1 MKQRIIALLLALAL
15 TLSLC
20 AVSALAEE
28 QSQTESETAEAT
40 GESTGEETA
49 EGEETPEAEEEPLSP
64 AGPDPEVTDLTE
76 AVAIVPD
83 EVGTLSFANVERR
96 MRENNLQILIL
107 EESVLTLEEIDYDK
121 TYEDLRKQLNKL
133 ANAQWGLSLTPAEYI
148 GGEYE
153 KGKSYDELDKAYD
166 AVRDQF
172 DAIKDGEMQQDNADT
187 IRQLNNLQDQIVMAG
202 ESLYVAV
209 AAMDIQK
216 DSLERQLAALD
227 RTCEEMEL
235 RYQLGQISALQLSE
249 VKSGRESLASGLETL
264 RMNIKNYKF
273 QLEMLIGAEQ
283 TGGIQLGAL
292 PEVTDKQLE
301 SMDLEKDLDAAK
313 EKSYELYDA
322 AQTLE
327 DARDDYKEAGKDYG
341 YNEEKY
347 AFKAAK
353 HTWQAAQY
361 TYNDTV
367 QNYEL
372 KFRTLYSQVKDYKQI
387 LDAASVAL
395 ACEQSSYAAAELKY
409 QQGSISKNAL
419 LDAEDELRAAEDKV
433 RTSANDLFSAYNSYC
448 WAVQHGILN

>member
-28 QSQTESETAEAT
+28 QDQSQAGPETEETT
-40 GESTGEETA
+40 GEHTGEETA
-49 EGEETPEAEEEPLSP
+49 EGEEAPEAEEEEAPSL

-76 AVAIVPD
+76 AVEIIPD

-96 MRENNLQILIL
+96 MRENNLQLLIL

-121 TYEDLRKQLNKL
+121 TYEDLRKQLNEL
-133 ANAQWGLSLTPAEYI
+133 AQTQWMLVLMGQSESDAY
-148 GGEYE
+148 
-153 KGKSYDELDKAYD
+153 KQLDKAYD
-166 AVRDQF
+166 AVREQF

-187 IRQLNNLQDQIVMAG
+187 IRQLNNLEDQIVMAG
-202 ESLYVAV
+202 EALYVAV
-209 AAMDIQK
+209 AALDIQE

-227 RTCEEMEL
+227 RTCEEMDL
-235 RYQLGQISALQLSE
+235 RYELGQISALQLSE
-249 VKSGRESLASGLETL
+249 VKSGRVSLASGLETL
-264 RMNIKNYKF
+264 RMNIQNYKF

-283 TGGIQLGAL
+283 TGAIQLGEL

-301 SMDLEKDLDAAK
+301 AMDLEKDLEAAK

-327 DARDDYKEAGKDYG
+327 DARDDYKEAGDNYG
-341 YNEEKY
+341 YNESKY
-347 AFKAAK
+347 EFKAAK
-353 HTWQAAQY
+353 HTWNAAQY

-387 LDAASVAL
+387 LDAAKVAL
-395 ACEQSSYAAAELKY
+395 ACEQSSYEAAELKY
-409 QQGSISKNAL
+409 QQGNISKNAL
-419 LDAEDELRAAEDKV
+419 LDAEDELRTAEEKV
-433 RTSANDLFSAYNSYC
+433 RSSANDLFSSYNTYC